1 MNFDFLIN
9 PNVSYVLMIIGFL
22 VAVLAMFSPGTGIL
36 EVIGLGALALAGY
49 GLASLPVNWWAFA
62 IIAAAVLPFFFA
74 LRRRKLV
81 LLLLGLAWLLFVA
94 GSALLFRG
102 EGWLPGANIWLILL
116 LSSLL
121 VGMSWLIATKT
132 VQAMRARPSF
142 DLDRLVGMT
151 GQATT
156 DIRGQ
161 GSVYVNGENWSA
173 TCKSFL
179 PAGSSV
185 RVLRRKGLVLEVEPY
200 TG

>member
-1 MNFDFLIN
+1 MDFLIN

-36 EVIGLGALALAGY
+36 EVTGLAALALAGY
-49 GLASLPVNWWAFA
+49 GVANLPVNWWAFA
-62 IIAAAVLPFFFA
+62 IIAVAVLPFFFA
-74 LRRRKLV
+74 LRRRKLIP
-81 LLLLGLAWLLFVA
+81 LLLGLAWLLFVA

-102 EGWLPGANIWLILL
+102 EGWMPGINIGLILL
-116 LSSLL
+116 LSSIL
-121 VGMSWLIATKT
+121 VGLSWLIATKT
-132 VQAMRARPSF
+132 VQAMSARPSF

-151 GQATT
+151 GQAST

-173 TCKSFL
+173 TCKSFI
-179 PAGSSV
+179 PTGGSV
-185 RVLRRKGLVLEVEPY
+185 RVVRRKGLVLEVEPY

>member
-1 MNFDFLIN
+1 MEFLIN
-9 PNVSYVLMIIGFL
+9 PNVAYVLMVIGFL
-22 VAVLAMFSPGTGIL
+22 VAVLAMFSPGTGFL
-36 EVIGLGALALAGY
+36 EVIGLAALALAGY
-49 GLASLPVNWWAFA
+49 GFANLPVNWWAFA

-74 LRRRKLV
+74 LRRRTLV
-81 LLLLGLAWLLFVA
+81 PLLLALTWLIFLA
-94 GSALLFRG
+94 GSALLLRG
-102 EGWLPGANIWLILL
+102 EGWMPGISLWLILL
-116 LSSLL
+116 LSSIL
-121 VGMSWLIATKT
+121 VGLSWLIATKAM
-132 VQAMRARPSF
+132 QAIAARPSF
-142 DLDRLVGMT
+142 DLNRLVGMT

-173 TCKSFL
+173 TCKNFI